1 MKSLRKS
8 IMKTGVLTCLFMF
21 MFNGVFSQAFDDG
34 TNLVTIGFGLPPA
47 KNITQDFDTK
57 THFTDYH
64 LKNFGTI
71 ILKYERGL
79 HKYFGLGLNLEYS
92 GSSVNYKYGILNSD
106 SLKYQIA
113 IKSNVFGAFV
123 RLNGHLPVGE
133 KLDFYAGVGLGYKLT
148 LYNYMDTNPNT
159 AQDVQHKSSNFDF
172 AFQGTV
178 GARYMVKE
186 SVGLFIEA
194 GFATTIC
201 QLGVVMKF

>member
-1 MKSLRKS
+1 
-8 IMKTGVLTCLFMF
+8 MKTGVLTCLFMF

-34 TNLVTIGFGLPPA
+34 TNLVTIGFGLPPED
-47 KNITQDFDTK
+47 NIKQDFDMK
-57 THFTDYH
+57 PHFSDYH

-79 HKYFGLGLNLEYS
+79 HKYFGLGLNLEYT
-92 GSSVNYKYGILNSD
+92 GSSLNYKYGKTISD

-123 RLNGHLPVGE
+123 RLNGHFPVGD
-133 KLDFYAGVGLGYKLT
+133 KLDFYAGVGLGYTLT
-148 LYNYMDTNPNT
+148 LYNNMDTNPNT
-159 AQDVQHKSSNFDF
+159 VQDIQHKSSNFNF